1 MARIIVSSPVFF
13 QGHGC
18 SEKNSSIYVWREKHL
33 DIFPRVLYFIS
44 KTAKSFSH
52 TTEAE
57 NIIFTIECI
66 FTHKHVKVVEYV
78 WTVDPI
84 LLSATIYL
92 FFFLCPCFVS
102 VLSLFLYPLQCREYS
117 GPILLSAGIKQ
128 GKQGISQTDRA
139 PTQRTWKLEFPLRK
153 AAKKGYF
160 SDMRWL

>member
-44 KTAKSFSH
+44 KTAKYSSH

-57 NIIFTIECI
+57 NVIFTIERI
-66 FTHKHVKVVEYV
+66 LTQKRVKVVEYV

-84 LLSATIYL
+84 LLSAAIYL
-92 FFFLCPCFVS
+92 CFFLFHCFVS
-102 VLSLFLYPLQCREYS
+102 VCLCFVLVFVSIAAPRIFGSNLVECRH
-117 GPILLSAGIKQ
+117 KTR
-128 GKQGISQTDRA
+128 QTGD
-139 PTQRTWKLEFPLRK
+139 FP
-153 AAKKGYF
+153 
-160 SDMRWL
+160 D

>member
-44 KTAKSFSH
+44 KTAKYSSH

-57 NIIFTIECI
+57 NVIFTIERI
-66 FTHKHVKVVEYV
+66 LTQKRVKVVEYV

-84 LLSATIYL
+84 LLSAAIYL
-92 FFFLCPCFVS
+92 CFFLCPCFVSVCLCFVS

-139 PTQRTWKLEFPLRK
+139 PTQRT
-153 AAKKGYF
+153 
-160 SDMRWL
+160 

>member
-44 KTAKSFSH
+44 KTAKYSSH

-57 NIIFTIECI
+57 NVIFTIERI
-66 FTHKHVKVVEYV
+66 LTQKRVKVVEYV

-84 LLSATIYL
+84 LLSAAICLCFFYFIVL
-92 FFFLCPCFVS
+92 FLFVF
-102 VLSLFLYPLQCREYS
+102 VLSLFVFA
-117 GPILLSAGIKQ
+117 LSLFCPCFCIHCSAENIRVQ
-128 GKQGISQTDRA
+128 SC
-139 PTQRTWKLEFPLRK
+139 
-153 AAKKGYF
+153 
-160 SDMRWL
+160 

>member
-44 KTAKSFSH
+44 KTAKYSSH

-57 NIIFTIECI
+57 NVIFTIERI
-66 FTHKHVKVVEYV
+66 LAQKRVKVVEYV

-84 LLSATIYL
+84 LLSAAICL
-92 FFFLCPCFVS
+92 CFFYFI
-102 VLSLFLYPLQCREYS
+102 VLSLFVFV
-117 GPILLSAGIKQ
+117 LSLFVFVLSLFCPCFCIHCSAENIRVQ
-128 GKQGISQTDRA
+128 SC
-139 PTQRTWKLEFPLRK
+139 
-153 AAKKGYF
+153 
-160 SDMRWL
+160 

>member
-66 FTHKHVKVVEYV
+66 FTQKRVKVVEYV

-84 LLSATIYL
+84 LLSAAICLCFSIPL
-92 FFFLCPCFVS
+92 FCLC
-102 VLSLFLYPLQCREYS
+102 LSLFCLCLSLFCLCFVLVFVSIAVPRIFGSNLVECRH
-117 GPILLSAGIKQ
+117 KTR
-128 GKQGISQTDRA
+128 QTGEIPD
-139 PTQRTWKLEFPLRK
+139 
-153 AAKKGYF
+153 
-160 SDMRWL
+160 

>member
-44 KTAKSFSH
+44 KTAKYSSH

-57 NIIFTIECI
+57 NVIFTIERI
-66 FTHKHVKVVEYV
+66 LTQKRVKVVEYV

-84 LLSATIYL
+84 LLSAAIYL
-92 FFFLCPCFVS
+92 CFFSISLFCLC
-102 VLSLFLYPLQCREYS
+102 LSLFCLCFVLVFVSIAAPRIFGSNLVECGHKTR
-117 GPILLSAGIKQ
+117 
-128 GKQGISQTDRA
+128 QTGD
-139 PTQRTWKLEFPLRK
+139 FP
-153 AAKKGYF
+153 
-160 SDMRWL
+160 D